1 MTENNSDFGAYL
13 LLVILVVF
21 FLILLVFGAV
31 SCFRNFSQELKI
43 LNCEIRRTRGAE
55 RKHYIRQR
63 RRLWLSLIPFIK
75 Y

>member
-1 MTENNSDFGAYL
+1 MTQNNSDNGAYI
-13 LLVILVVF
+13 LLVILVIF
-21 FLILLVFGAV
+21 FLVLLVFGAV
-31 SCFRNFSQELKI
+31 SGLRSFSQELKI

-63 RRLWLSLIPFIK
+63 RRLWLSLIPFVK